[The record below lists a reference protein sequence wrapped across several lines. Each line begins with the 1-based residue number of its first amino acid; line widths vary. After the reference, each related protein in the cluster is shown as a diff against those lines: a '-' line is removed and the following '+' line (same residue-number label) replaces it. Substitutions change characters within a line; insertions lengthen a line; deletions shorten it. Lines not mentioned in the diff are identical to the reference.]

1 MFIQLNALLQ
11 VHDYNLDGQPG
22 WGDCSQVLTW
32 HLECHQDTPWPPD
45 TLNTGRQWI
54 MQPPNQ
60 QVINYW
66 FKSED
71 KADEK
76 GRYDCSENSWYRS
89 VASSCIL
96 RQVKS
101 TLSEKS
107 FSLSFRA
114 VNSKLSIIVPPLFL
128 LSIYEI
134 ISEFHS
140 WEVFRH
146 GHHSHTFFRMHFVGF
161 MECRPNLTSRLSLST
176 ALCLSVKPVNSVLS
190 FAFLDLRPSRQWFVE
205 K

>member
-1 MFIQLNALLQ
+1 MLVEFFSDDTCTIRKVEKYIKQMKR
-11 VHDYNLDGQPG
+11 
-22 WGDCSQVLTW
+22 GDTIVLKTR
-32 HLECHQDTPWPPD
+32 DTDQSHRP
-45 TLNTGRQWI
+45 
-54 MQPPNQ
+54 
-60 QVINYW
+60 
-66 FKSED
+66 
-71 KADEK
+71 
-76 GRYDCSENSWYRS
+76 
-89 VASSCIL
+89 ASC
-96 RQVKS
+96 VKS

>member
-1 MFIQLNALLQ
+1 MSCLSHTKEVCKALLH
-11 VHDYNLDGQPG
+11 VSRIFL
-22 WGDCSQVLTW
+22 WW
-32 HLECHQDTPWPPD
+32 HLHYLQSWK
-45 TLNTGRQWI
+45 
-54 MQPPNQ
+54 
-60 QVINYW
+60 VH
-66 FKSED
+66 